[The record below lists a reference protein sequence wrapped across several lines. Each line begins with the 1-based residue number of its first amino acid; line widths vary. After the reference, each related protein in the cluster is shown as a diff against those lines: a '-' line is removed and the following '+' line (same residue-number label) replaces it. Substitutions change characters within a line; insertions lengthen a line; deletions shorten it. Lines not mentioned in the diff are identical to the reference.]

1 MGSVEASAI
10 DPAAGYFHG
19 DAARFRDMFNRTA
32 FSFSHS
38 LSRSHLFELPRLIEL
53 VRSLPREELHYDAGD
68 IRINQRWDQA
78 PPCKLSAL
86 ELIDQ
91 IENAGAWI
99 IIRRAQKDQEYKE
112 VLDGCLAEVEDLVG
126 IDLGKQTKVRDAI
139 IFITSPGRI
148 SSYHIDRECN
158 FLLQVHGE
166 KVIYIFDKNDREVLP
181 EEEIERFWTVDNN
194 SAVYKEQFQD
204 RAQAFHLKP
213 DVGVHI
219 PVNAPHWVQNDNNVS
234 VTVAMTFQF
243 HDTALANIYRA
254 NYFIRKLGLA
264 PLPPGRSRVRDRMK
278 SSAVDSAIRMRRAW
292 RRFRGSR

>member
-1 MGSVEASAI
+1 MRSVEASAI
-10 DPAAGYFHG
+10 DPASRYFHG
-19 DAARFRDMFNRTA
+19 DEGRFRDMFNRTA

-38 LSRSHLFELPRLIEL
+38 LSRSHLFELPRLIQL

-78 PPCKLSAL
+78 PPCELSAV
-86 ELIDQ
+86 ELIDR

-99 IIRRAQKDQEYKE
+99 IIRRAQKDPEYRE
-112 VLDGCLAEVEDLVG
+112 ILDRCLAEAEDLVG
-126 IDLGKQTKVRDAI
+126 IDLGNQTKVRDAI
-139 IFITSPGRI
+139 VFITSPGRI

-158 FLLQVHGE
+158 FLLQVQGE

-181 EEEIERFWTVDNN
+181 EQEIERFWTVDNN
-194 SAVYKEQFQD
+194 AAVYKEQFQN

-219 PVNAPHWVQNDNNVS
+219 PVNAPHWVQNANNVS

-243 HDTALANIYRA
+243 HDRDLANVYRA
-254 NYFIRKLGLA
+254 NYLIRKIGLV
-264 PLPPGRSRVRDRMK
+264 PLPPGRSRARDRMK
-278 SSAVDSAIRMRRAW
+278 SSAIDGAIKMRRAW
-292 RRFRGSR
+292 RRLRGA